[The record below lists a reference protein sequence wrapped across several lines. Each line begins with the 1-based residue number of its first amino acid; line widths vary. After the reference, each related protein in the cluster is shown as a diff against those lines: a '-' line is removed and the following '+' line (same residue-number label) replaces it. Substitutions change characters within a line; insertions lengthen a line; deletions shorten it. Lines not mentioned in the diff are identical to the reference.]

1 MDIEAIRA
9 GIPALR
15 ETIFFNTAGV
25 APMPSVV
32 ADEVVG
38 LIRWEEMQG
47 RYRPDV
53 MEVMGGRAEEAR
65 RTTAQFFGV
74 TPEEITFT
82 HSISEGLNL
91 ISEGLDWRAGDEV
104 IITDQEHTS
113 GYMPWALRAEQ
124 QGAVV
129 KRLRLMPEPEGV
141 VDRLRGLLTGRTRVV
156 ALSHVTSS
164 LGIRLPGAEIAR
176 VAREA
181 GALVGFDGAQAAGQ
195 FPIDL
200 REMGCDF
207 YAATSYKWCLGPYG
221 VGALY
226 VRQGALHRVAVRRSG
241 SHAPVR
247 VNMEAGTFAFPDAAR
262 KFEFGAR
269 NLPLR
274 IGYGRTLRY
283 LEQVGLREIEARVQD
298 TVRYFRDRV
307 AEVRGARVQ
316 TPERFAAGAL
326 NVAIEGADPR
336 ALQKAL
342 WEQHR
347 IVAVSPAGG
356 LRFSVAFFTTREEVD
371 RVVGAVMGTRPH
383 GSVRLG

>member
-1 MDIEAIRA
+1 
-9 GIPALR
+9 
-15 ETIFFNTAGV
+15 
-25 APMPSVV
+25 
-32 ADEVVG
+32 
-38 LIRWEEMQG
+38 
-47 RYRPDV
+47 
-53 MEVMGGRAEEAR
+53 
-65 RTTAQFFGV
+65 
-74 TPEEITFT
+74 
-82 HSISEGLNL
+82 
-91 ISEGLDWRAGDEV
+91 
-104 IITDQEHTS
+104 
-113 GYMPWALRAEQ
+113 
-124 QGAVV
+124 
-129 KRLRLMPEPEGV
+129 MPEPEGV
-141 VDRLRGLLTGRTRVV
+141 VDRLRSLLTDRTRVV

-164 LGIRLPGAEIAR
+164 LGIRLPAAEIAR
-176 VAREA
+176 VGREA

-221 VGALY
+221 VGVLY
-226 VRQGALHRVAVRRSG
+226 VRQGALHRIAVRRSG
-241 SHAPVR
+241 SHAPTR
-247 VNMEAGTFAFPDAAR
+247 TDMEAGTFAFPDAAR

-283 LEQVGLREIEARVQD
+283 LSEAGLKEIEARVQD
-298 TVRYFRDRV
+298 TVRYFRGRV
-307 AEVRGARVQ
+307 PEIRGARVQ

-336 ALQKAL
+336 ALQKRL

-371 RVVGAVMGTRPH
+371 RVVEVLKQAVGRGGGT
-383 GSVRLG
+383 

>member
-15 ETIFFNTAGV
+15 ETTFFNTAGV
-25 APMPSVV
+25 APIPSVV

-53 MEVMGGRAEEAR
+53 MEVMSGRAEEAR
-65 RTTAQFFGV
+65 RTAARFFGV

-82 HSISEGLNL
+82 HSISEGLNV
-91 ISEGLDWRAGDEV
+91 ISEGLDWKAGDEV

-141 VDRLRGLLTGRTRVV
+141 VDRLRSLLTDRTRVV

-164 LGIRLPGAEIAR
+164 LGIRLPAAEIAR
-176 VAREA
+176 VGREA

-221 VGALY
+221 VGVLY
-226 VRQGALHRVAVRRSG
+226 VRQGALHRIAVRRSG
-241 SHAPVR
+241 SHAPTR
-247 VNMEAGTFAFPDAAR
+247 TDMEAGTFAFPDAAR

-283 LEQVGLREIEARVQD
+283 LSEAGLKEIEARVQD
-298 TVRYFRDRV
+298 TVRYFRGRV
-307 AEVRGARVQ
+307 PEIRGARVQ

-336 ALQKAL
+336 ALQKRL

-371 RVVGAVMGTRPH
+371 RVVEVLKQAVGRGGGT
-383 GSVRLG
+383 

>member
-1 MDIEAIRA
+1 MDIEALRA
-9 GIPALR
+9 GIPALK
-15 ETIFFNTAGV
+15 ETTFFNTAGV

-38 LIRWEEMQG
+38 LVRWEEAQG

-53 MEVMGGRAEEAR
+53 MEALNGRAEEAR
-65 RTTAQFFGV
+65 RIAARFFGA

-82 HSISEGLNL
+82 HSISEGLNI

-104 IITDQEHTS
+104 IISDQEHTS
-113 GYMPWALRAEQ
+113 GYMPWALQAEQ
-124 QGAVV
+124 HGVV
-129 KRLRLMPEPEGV
+129 LKQLRLMPDPEGIP
-141 VDRLRGLLTGRTRVV
+141 DRLRGLLTERTRVV
-156 ALSHVTSS
+156 AMSHVTSS
-164 LGIRLPGAEIAR
+164 LGIRLPASEIVRAG
-176 VAREA
+176 REA
-181 GALVGFDGAQAAGQ
+181 GALVGFDGAQSAGQ

-226 VRQGALHRVAVRRSG
+226 VRRDALPKIAVRRSG
-241 SHAPVR
+241 SHAPIR
-247 VNMEAGTFAFPDAAR
+247 VDMEAGTFAFPDAAR

-283 LEQVGLREIEARVQD
+283 LSDIGLAAIEARVRE
-298 TVRYFRDRV
+298 TVRYFRGRA
-307 AEVRGARVQ
+307 AEIPGARVQ
-316 TPERFAAGAL
+316 TPEGFSAGAL

-336 ALQKAL
+336 ALQKML
-342 WEQHR
+342 WERHR
-347 IVAVSPAGG
+347 IVAVNPAGG

-371 RVVGAVMGTRPH
+371 RVVEAVKR
-383 GSVRLG
+383 VR